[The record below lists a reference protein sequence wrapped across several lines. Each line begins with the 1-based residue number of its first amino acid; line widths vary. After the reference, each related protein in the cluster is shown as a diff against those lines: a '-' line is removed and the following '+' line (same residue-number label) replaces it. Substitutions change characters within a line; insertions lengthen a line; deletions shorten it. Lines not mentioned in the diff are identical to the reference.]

1 MPEEQKRYHVYEAE
15 AEALSGHLTLPLIQ
29 AVKPPTFVKLNE
41 RGGYVSQHA
50 ENYRLG
56 GVVSFRSAYTQV
68 AGNPDVKVEHGWNTL
83 TTAVV
88 EGLNVLDVVTA
99 DRIVCQISTDHPLVG
114 YVPTVTFLGTR
125 IENLRIAG
133 VPVDVEM
140 NLDMLGEK
148 PLNDASYTSD
158 RSFIERINTQRNHI
172 QSQEN
177 IPSDI
182 ATRYSRLPE
191 ISGKQGKIEC
201 SLVNHV
207 GSAKFPWRCLG
218 NAIDVPHFGK
228 IYLAALTIEQSGFD
242 TPTGAP
248 RKTTITL
255 NMIEMVMGCVGGGG
269 LVGGGGKT
277 NGQSYP

>member
-29 AVKPPTFVKLNE
+29 AVAPPTFVKLNE

-68 AGNPDVKVEHGWNTL
+68 GGNPDVKVEHGWNTL

-133 VPVDVEM
+133 KEVDVDL
-140 NLDMLGEK
+140 NLDFLGPKPAKDAPYLKDAGFRARVEK
-148 PLNDASYTSD
+148 QYAGI
-158 RSFIERINTQRNHI
+158 R
-172 QSQEN
+172 
-177 IPSDI
+177 
-182 ATRYSRLPE
+182 
-191 ISGKQGKIEC
+191 
-201 SLVNHV
+201 
-207 GSAKFPWRCLG
+207 
-218 NAIDVPHFGK
+218 
-228 IYLAALTIEQSGFD
+228 
-242 TPTGAP
+242 
-248 RKTTITL
+248 
-255 NMIEMVMGCVGGGG
+255 
-269 LVGGGGKT
+269 
-277 NGQSYP
+277 GQNL